1 MDENKD
7 KEPIKDQEPNING
20 PENTPKI
27 MSMTNINIGVVIKMM
42 MGFLRVAL
50 RVS

>member
-1 MDENKD
+1 MVLRILLKRSLT
-7 KEPIKDQEPNING
+7 KKRK
-20 PENTPKI
+20 KI

-42 MGFLRVAL
+42 MGFLRVDL